1 MINKKNHVVVTGTG
15 RAGTTFLI
23 ELFTH
28 LGLDT
33 GFTPDT
39 VDDNKFQQANAG
51 LEHQIGSDL
60 CPYIAKDPSFCDY
73 ADDVFARED
82 LLIEH
87 IFIPIRSIESVAA
100 SRRHNEKE
108 HIKEMSFKEKLC
120 FFTKPYL
127 IPGGL
132 VGTHSHTKGTQE
144 AILIQKLFGL
154 LLQVSHYHIPVT
166 FIQFP
171 YMISHPEYLYQKLS
185 PVISHISL
193 ADFKNIYNKTAQ
205 SNLIHAY

>member
-1 MINKKNHVVVTGTG
+1 MSNKKNHVVVTGTG

-23 ELFTH
+23 ELLTH

-33 GFTPDT
+33 GFAPDAIA
-39 VDDNKFQQANAG
+39 DNKYELANAG
-51 LEHQIGSDL
+51 LEFKIGAEL

-73 ADDVFARED
+73 AEDVFARDD

-87 IFIPIRSIESVAA
+87 IFIPIRNIESVAA

-108 HIKEMSFKEKLC
+108 HIKKMSFREKLY

-132 VGTHSHTKGTQE
+132 VSTHSCRKGVQE
-144 AILIQKLFGL
+144 KILIQKLFTL
-154 LLQVSHYHIPVT
+154 LLQVSQYHIPIT

-171 YMISHPEYLYQKLS
+171 YMMSHPEYLYQKLS
-185 PVISHISL
+185 PIISHISL
-193 ADFKNIYNKTAQ
+193 ADFKAIYNKIAQ
-205 SNLIHAY
+205 SSLIHVY

>member
-1 MINKKNHVVVTGTG
+1 MSNKKNHVVVTGTG

-28 LGLDT
+28 FGLDT

-39 VDDNKFQQANAG
+39 LVDNSYQHANAG
-51 LEHQIGSDL
+51 LEYQIGSDF

-73 ADDVFARED
+73 AEEIFARED
-82 LLIEH
+82 LFIEH
-87 IFIPIRSIESVAA
+87 IFIPIRDINSVAA

-108 HIKEMSFKEKLC
+108 HIKRMSFKEKLC
-120 FFTKPYL
+120 FITKPYL

-132 VGTHSHTKGTQE
+132 LGTHSHTKGVQE
-144 AILIQKLFGL
+144 AILIEKLFGL
-154 LLQVSHYHIPVT
+154 LLQVSQYHIPVT

-171 YMISHPEYLYQKLS
+171 YMMSHPEYLYQKLS
-185 PVISHISL
+185 PIVSHIPL
-193 ADFKNIYNKTAQ
+193 ADFIAIFRKIAQ
-205 SNLIHAY
+205 ENLIHTY